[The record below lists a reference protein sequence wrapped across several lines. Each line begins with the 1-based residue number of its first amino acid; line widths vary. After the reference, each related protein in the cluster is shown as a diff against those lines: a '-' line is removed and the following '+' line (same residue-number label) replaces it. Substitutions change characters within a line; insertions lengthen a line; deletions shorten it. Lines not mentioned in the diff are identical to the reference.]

1 MTCLANDFEPSILAA
16 AAAGPK
22 QAIPAA
28 RSASA
33 APATSGASG
42 PTTTRSGLSLRA
54 SARICSGAAV
64 TSGYVWASCAMP
76 GLPGAAWTSSV
87 LRARTRACS
96 RPPDPMTSMRTP
108 GAYRRP
114 LTAAREPLVGQH
126 REVQLV
132 APPALEELVVDQ
144 AGLLPHA
151 EPPGQPR
158 RRLVVLVDPRDDAM
172 QAELLE
178 AEPQH
183 AVRRLGGIAM
193 PAQGR
198 VDRKS

>member
-1 MTCLANDFEPSILAA
+1 
-16 AAAGPK
+16 
-22 QAIPAA
+22 
-28 RSASA
+28 
-33 APATSGASG
+33 
-42 PTTTRSGLSLRA
+42 
-54 SARICSGAAV
+54 
-64 TSGYVWASCAMP
+64 MP

-183 AVRRLGGIAM
+183 AGRRLGCIAL

-198 VDRKS
+198 VEHVADLAAGVLATVPHQDDVARHFAGGGHLGAEGERLAFVGELGP